1 MSLRSPICVVVGHV
15 DHGKSSLLDY
25 IRNTNIVATEA
36 GAITQAIGA
45 SIIPISVIKEKCGEL
60 AQKLNLKFTIP
71 GLLFIDTPGHAA
83 FTSLRK
89 RGGSLADI
97 AILVVDIEEGFKPQT
112 IESVKILIE
121 HKTPFVVAV
130 NKIDTLRGYRTCAQN
145 ATKSVLG
152 NLAKH
157 DAEFTT
163 RFETK
168 MYEIV
173 EQVYKHG
180 LKAERFDR
188 VTDFSQEIALVPL
201 SAKLGDGMPELLMV
215 LSALTQKYMEKR
227 LLVHESASAI
237 GTVLEVKEQKGLGTT
252 MDVIIYDGTLKVN
265 DTIVVGDFDQPIVT
279 KVRGLFVPSTLKDM
293 RDSKGKFDS
302 IKQVFAATG
311 VRINAPGLEQAKSGM
326 PFKVATASTLDD
338 IKAQIMDEVSET
350 SIELDD
356 EGVFVKAD
364 TLGGLEAL
372 VSLLREGGVAIA
384 SATVGEI
391 TKKDITTA
399 QAFGESNPLFGVIL
413 GFNIKKPEG
422 DELLKVDDVKIITAP
437 VIYEIL
443 DKYAEFKTE
452 VEAKERVELLG
463 ELPKLAKIHYLEGCT
478 FRQSNPAV
486 FGVEVLLGELSQHMI
501 LMRKDGSKVGVVKS
515 LQEQAKGIAKADC
528 GMKVALSMENI
539 TCGRQVI
546 EGDIYYT
553 QVSEQEF
560 LKMKELKD
568 LLTVQQKEILREI
581 AEIMRRENPLWGM
594 G

>member
-25 IRNTNIVATEA
+25 IRNTNIVASEA

-60 AQKLNLKFTIP
+60 AQKLNVKFTIP

-112 IESVKILIE
+112 VESVKILIE
-121 HKTPFVVAV
+121 HKTPFVIAV
-130 NKIDTLRGYRTCAQN
+130 NKIDTLRGYRTCAQ
-145 ATKSVLG
+145 TGIKSVLG

-157 DAEFTT
+157 DAEFIN

-180 LKAERFDR
+180 MKAERFDR
-188 VTDFSQEIALVPL
+188 VTDFSQEIGLVPI
-201 SAKLGDGMPELLMV
+201 SAKIGDGMPELLMV

-227 LLVHESASAI
+227 LTISEDTRGV
-237 GTVLEVKEQKGLGTT
+237 GTVLEVKEQKGLGST
-252 MDVIIYDGTLKVN
+252 MDVIIYDGSLKVN
-265 DTIVVGDFDQPIVT
+265 DTIVIGDFDQPIVT
-279 KVRGLFVPSTLKDM
+279 KVRGLFVPSSLKDM
-293 RDSKGKFDS
+293 RDAKGKFDS

-311 VRINAPGLEQAKSGM
+311 VRINAPGLDSAKSGM
-326 PFKVATASTLDD
+326 PLRVATPQTLEDV
-338 IKAQIMDEVSET
+338 KALIMDEVSET

-356 EGVFVKAD
+356 EGVLVKAD

-372 VSLLREGGVAIA
+372 VSLLRGGGVPIA
-384 SATVGEI
+384 GATVGEI
-391 TKKDITTA
+391 SKKDITQA
-399 QAFGESNPLFGVIL
+399 QAFGENKSLFGVIL
-413 GFNIKKPEG
+413 GFNIKMPEG
-422 DELLKVDDVKIITAP
+422 ITESGVKVITAP

-443 DKYAEFKTE
+443 DKYAEYKLE
-452 VEAKERVELLG
+452 VEARERVELLTD
-463 ELPKLAKIHYLEGCT
+463 LPKLTKIHYLEGCT

-486 FGVEVLLGELSQHMI
+486 FGVEVLAGELTQHMI

-515 LQEQAKGIAKADC
+515 LQEQAKGISKADC
-528 GMKVALSMENI
+528 GMKVALSMESV
-539 TCGRQVI
+539 TCGRQVL
-546 EGDIYYT
+546 EGDIYFT
-553 QVSEQEF
+553 QVGEQDF
-560 LKMKELKD
+560 LKMKDLKD
-568 LLTVQQKEILREI
+568 LLTPQQKDILREI